1 MNMSIND
8 DVKDAPGGPARVTR
22 SDLRRAAWASSL
34 GSALEYYDFA
44 LYSLASALIFGP
56 LFFPGSNASTGLIL
70 SFGTYFLGFAIR
82 PLGGVIFGR
91 LGDKLGRKFVLV
103 TTIGLMGGASTLI
116 GVLPTYNGAAGDW
129 YQTGAGIFAP
139 ILLILLRLLQ
149 GLGAGAEM
157 AGASILMT
165 EYAPRRERGFW
176 ASLPFMGV
184 QVGTVAAALVYFV
197 LINANQTVKI
207 TETWLWRVPFLA
219 SIIILIVAIFI
230 RLKLKES
237 PTFKKLEAQHMIAE
251 KPVRTLFKNSGRT
264 LLRGIGLRLA
274 ENGSSSIYQALAVA
288 YVTSAA
294 VGVTGPI
301 GALSLVFAASLG
313 SIVVP
318 VAGKLSDRFGRVKTY
333 RGFAVFQLIAA
344 FPIWYV
350 LSLGNTVL
358 TIVVISLGLGIGT
371 WGMFGS
377 QSAFMSELFGARQRY
392 LGVSVAREISA
403 VISGGIAPLIG
414 AWIISLVVS
423 ADGGSQTP
431 GAGLGAWVP
440 IAAYLSLLTVITI
453 VATFFTPET
462 IGRDLDSI
470 KDAIDDPATVQG
482 HHNANYT
489 TQPAV

>member
-1 MNMSIND
+1 MSIND
-8 DVKDAPGGPARVTR
+8 DVKDFSGSHPDVTR
-22 SDLRRAAWASSL
+22 TDLRRAAWASSL

-56 LFFPGSNASTGLIL
+56 LFFPGSNPSTGLIL
-70 SFGTYFLGFAIR
+70 SFGTYFLGFAVR

-91 LGDKLGRKFVLV
+91 LGDRLGRKFVLLA
-103 TTIGLMGGASTLI
+103 TITLMGGASTLI
-116 GVLPTYNGAAGDW
+116 GVLPTYNGSAGDW
-129 YQTGAGIFAP
+129 YQGGAGIMAP

-165 EYAPRRERGFW
+165 EYAPRKQRGFW

-184 QVGTVAAALVYFV
+184 QVGTVVAALVYFI
-197 LINANQTVKI
+197 LFNASQTVKI
-207 TETWLWRVPFLA
+207 TDTWLWRVPFLA
-219 SIIILIVAIFI
+219 SIVILVVAMFI

-237 PTFKKLEAQHMIAE
+237 PTFKKLEAHEMIVE
-251 KPVRTLFKNSGRT
+251 KPLGTLFKSSGRT
-264 LLRGIGLRLA
+264 LIRGIGLRLA

-294 VGVTGPI
+294 VGVKGPI

-318 VAGKLSDRFGRVKTY
+318 IAGKLSDRFGRVRTY
-333 RGFAVFQLIAA
+333 RGFAIFQLIAA

-350 LSLGNTVL
+350 LSFGDTVL
-358 TIVVISLGLGIGT
+358 TIIVISLGLGIGT

-403 VISGGIAPLIG
+403 VISGGVAPLIG
-414 AWIISLVVS
+414 AWIISLVVT
-423 ADGGSQTP
+423 ADGGAGAP

-440 IAAYLSLLTVITI
+440 IAAYLFLLTLITI
-453 VATFFTPET
+453 IATFFTPET

-470 KDAIDDPATVQG
+470 KDAIDDPATVAA
-482 HHNANYT
+482 HHKADYT
-489 TQPAV
+489 TSHHTAV